1 MNLTFLGSGS
11 FGTAL
16 AVIFSNYDFKIKMF
30 DRNMDVVNGINE
42 KRKNIKYLKNIH
54 IPEKI
59 IATNDINDAINN
71 SDIIFFAVPSHAVRE
86 ISKQIKDKIDSKSV
100 IVCLSKGIEQDTHK
114 RLSEILEEELPHNPI
129 VILYGPSHAEE
140 IALRKPTALVSTS
153 KDMKFAELI
162 RDTLSNDVL
171 RIYTNSDIVGVEI
184 GGSMKN
190 VIALAIGIITGMG
203 YGDNSSAAIIT
214 RSLQDIVKMGVSL
227 GGKLET
233 FFGLTG
239 IGDLIVTCL
248 SEHSRNRK
256 CGLLI
261 GKGMKLD
268 EAIKEIGMVVEGI
281 NACKIFYEIAKE
293 KNIEVPII
301 ESLYEVLFNNKATT
315 SYNEDAHQRWWRFN
329 LRGSLC

>member
-59 IATNDINDAINN
+59 IATNDINNAIND

-86 ISKQIKDKIDSKSV
+86 ISKQIKDKINSKSV
-100 IVCLSKGIEQDTHK
+100 IVCLSKGIEQNTHK

-129 VILYGPSHAEE
+129 VILSGPSHAEE

-268 EAIKEIGMVVEGI
+268 EAIKEIGMVVEGV

-301 ESLYEVLFNNKATT
+301 ESLYDVLFNNK
-315 SYNEDAHQRWWRFN
+315 D
-329 LRGSLC
+329 LRSIEGKLMSRDKKDEFLKI

>member
-59 IATNDINDAINN
+59 IATNDINNAINN
-71 SDIIFFAVPSHAVRE
+71 SDVIFFAVPSHAVRE

-129 VILYGPSHAEE
+129 VILSGPSHAEE

-190 VIALAIGIITGMG
+190 VIALAIGIITGMD

-301 ESLYEVLFNNKATT
+301 ESLYEVLFNNK
-315 SYNEDAHQRWWRFN
+315 D
-329 LRGSLC
+329 LRSIEGKLMSRDRKDEFLKI

>member
-129 VILYGPSHAEE
+129 VILSGPSHAEE

-214 RSLQDIVKMGVSL
+214 RSLQDIVKVGVSL

-301 ESLYEVLFNNKATT
+301 ESLYEVLFNNK
-315 SYNEDAHQRWWRFN
+315 D
-329 LRGSLC
+329 LRSIEGKLMSRDRKDEFLKI

>member
-86 ISKQIKDKIDSKSV
+86 ISKQIKDKINSKSV
-100 IVCLSKGIEQDTHK
+100 IVCLSKGIEQDTYK

-129 VILYGPSHAEE
+129 VILSGPSHAEE

-301 ESLYEVLFNNKATT
+301 ESLYEVLFNNK
-315 SYNEDAHQRWWRFN
+315 D
-329 LRGSLC
+329 LRSIEGKLMSRDRKDEFLKI

>member
-86 ISKQIKDKIDSKSV
+86 ISKQIKDKINSKSV

-129 VILYGPSHAEE
+129 VILSGPSHAEE

-301 ESLYEVLFNNKATT
+301 ESLYEVLFNNK
-315 SYNEDAHQRWWRFN
+315 D
-329 LRGSLC
+329 LRSIEGKLMSRDRKDEFLKI

>member
-100 IVCLSKGIEQDTHK
+100 IVCLSKGIEQDTYK

-129 VILYGPSHAEE
+129 VILSGPSHAEE

-171 RIYTNSDIVGVEI
+171 RIYTNLDIVGVEI

-301 ESLYEVLFNNKATT
+301 ESLYEVLFNNK
-315 SYNEDAHQRWWRFN
+315 D
-329 LRGSLC
+329 LRSIEGKLMSRDRKDEFLKI

>member
-301 ESLYEVLFNNKATT
+301 ESLYEVLFNNK
-315 SYNEDAHQRWWRFN
+315 D
-329 LRGSLC
+329 LRSIEGKLMSRDRKDEFLKI

>member
-86 ISKQIKDKIDSKSV
+86 ISKQIKDKINSKSV

-114 RLSEILEEELPHNPI
+114 RLSEILEEKLPHNPI
-129 VILYGPSHAEE
+129 VILSGPSHAEE

-301 ESLYEVLFNNKATT
+301 ESLYEVLFNNK
-315 SYNEDAHQRWWRFN
+315 D
-329 LRGSLC
+329 LRSIEGKLMSRDRKDEFLKI

>member
-86 ISKQIKDKIDSKSV
+86 ISKQIKDKINSNSV

-129 VILYGPSHAEE
+129 VILSGPSHAEE

-301 ESLYEVLFNNKATT
+301 ESLYEVLFNNK
-315 SYNEDAHQRWWRFN
+315 D
-329 LRGSLC
+329 LRSIEGKLMSRDRKDEFLKI

>member
-129 VILYGPSHAEE
+129 VILSGPSHAEE

-301 ESLYEVLFNNKATT
+301 ESLYEVLFNNK
-315 SYNEDAHQRWWRFN
+315 D
-329 LRGSLC
+329 LRSIEGKLMSRDRKDEFLKI

>member
-59 IATNDINDAINN
+59 IATNDINNAIND

-100 IVCLSKGIEQDTHK
+100 IVCLSKGIEQNTHK

-129 VILYGPSHAEE
+129 VILSGPSHAEE

-268 EAIKEIGMVVEGI
+268 EAIKEIGMVVEGV

-301 ESLYEVLFNNKATT
+301 ESLYEVLFNNK
-315 SYNEDAHQRWWRFN
+315 D
-329 LRGSLC
+329 LRSIEGKLMSRDKKDEFLKI

>member
-86 ISKQIKDKIDSKSV
+86 ISKQIKDKIDRKSV
-100 IVCLSKGIEQDTHK
+100 IVCLSKGIEQDTYK

-129 VILYGPSHAEE
+129 VILSGPSHAEE

-301 ESLYEVLFNNKATT
+301 ESLYEVLFNNK
-315 SYNEDAHQRWWRFN
+315 D
-329 LRGSLC
+329 LRSIEGKLMSRDRKDEFLKI

>member
-129 VILYGPSHAEE
+129 VILSGPSHAEE

-171 RIYTNSDIVGVEI
+171 RIYTNLDIVGVEI

-268 EAIKEIGMVVEGI
+268 EAIKEIGMVVE
-281 NACKIFYEIAKE
+281 
-293 KNIEVPII
+293 
-301 ESLYEVLFNNKATT
+301 
-315 SYNEDAHQRWWRFN
+315 
-329 LRGSLC
+329 

>member
-59 IATNDINDAINN
+59 IATNDINNAINN
-71 SDIIFFAVPSHAVRE
+71 SDVIFFAVPSHAVRE
-86 ISKQIKDKIDSKSV
+86 ISKQIKDKIDSKGV

-129 VILYGPSHAEE
+129 VILSGPSHAEE

-301 ESLYEVLFNNKATT
+301 ESLYEVLFNNK
-315 SYNEDAHQRWWRFN
+315 D
-329 LRGSLC
+329 LRSIEGKLMSRDRKDEFLKI

>member
-30 DRNMDVVNGINE
+30 DRNIDVVNGINE

-59 IATNDINDAINN
+59 IATNDINNAIND

-100 IVCLSKGIEQDTHK
+100 IVCLSKGIEQNTHK

-129 VILYGPSHAEE
+129 VILSGPSHAEE
-140 IALRKPTALVSTS
+140 IALKKPTALVSTS

-268 EAIKEIGMVVEGI
+268 EAIKEIGMVVEGV

-301 ESLYEVLFNNKATT
+301 ESLYEVLFNNK
-315 SYNEDAHQRWWRFN
+315 D
-329 LRGSLC
+329 LRSIEGKLMSRDKKDEFLKI

>member
-59 IATNDINDAINN
+59 IATNDINNAINN

-86 ISKQIKDKIDSKSV
+86 ISKKIKDKIDSKSV

-129 VILYGPSHAEE
+129 VILSGPSHAEE

-301 ESLYEVLFNNKATT
+301 ESLYDVLFNNK
-315 SYNEDAHQRWWRFN
+315 D
-329 LRGSLC
+329 LRSIEGKLMSRDRKDEFLKI

>member
-114 RLSEILEEELPHNPI
+114 RLSEILKEELPHNPI
-129 VILYGPSHAEE
+129 VILSGPSHAEE

-301 ESLYEVLFNNKATT
+301 ESLYEVLFNNK
-315 SYNEDAHQRWWRFN
+315 D
-329 LRGSLC
+329 LRSIEGKLMSRDRKDEFLKI

>member
-100 IVCLSKGIEQDTHK
+100 IVCLSKGIEQDTYK

-129 VILYGPSHAEE
+129 VILSGHSHAEE

-301 ESLYEVLFNNKATT
+301 ESLYEVLFNNK
-315 SYNEDAHQRWWRFN
+315 D
-329 LRGSLC
+329 LRSIEGKLMSRDRKDEFLKI

>member
-71 SDIIFFAVPSHAVRE
+71 SNIIFFAVPSNAVRE

-129 VILYGPSHAEE
+129 VILSGPSHAEE

-301 ESLYEVLFNNKATT
+301 ESLYEVLFNNK
-315 SYNEDAHQRWWRFN
+315 D
-329 LRGSLC
+329 LRSIEGKLMSRDRKDEFLKI

>member
-86 ISKQIKDKIDSKSV
+86 ISKQIKDKIDRKSV

-129 VILYGPSHAEE
+129 VILSGPSHAEE

-301 ESLYEVLFNNKATT
+301 ESLYEVLFNNK
-315 SYNEDAHQRWWRFN
+315 D
-329 LRGSLC
+329 LRSIEGKLMSRDRKDEFLKI

>member
-1 MNLTFLGSGS
+1 
-11 FGTAL
+11 
-16 AVIFSNYDFKIKMF
+16 
-30 DRNMDVVNGINE
+30 
-42 KRKNIKYLKNIH
+42 
-54 IPEKI
+54 
-59 IATNDINDAINN
+59 
-71 SDIIFFAVPSHAVRE
+71 
-86 ISKQIKDKIDSKSV
+86 
-100 IVCLSKGIEQDTHK
+100 
-114 RLSEILEEELPHNPI
+114 
-129 VILYGPSHAEE
+129 
-140 IALRKPTALVSTS
+140 
-153 KDMKFAELI
+153 
-162 RDTLSNDVL
+162 
-171 RIYTNSDIVGVEI
+171 
-184 GGSMKN
+184 MKN

-301 ESLYEVLFNNKATT
+301 ESLYEVLFNNK
-315 SYNEDAHQRWWRFN
+315 D
-329 LRGSLC
+329 LRSIEGKLMSRDRKDEFLKI

>member
-59 IATNDINDAINN
+59 IATNDINNAIND

-100 IVCLSKGIEQDTHK
+100 IVCLSKGIEQNTHK

-129 VILYGPSHAEE
+129 VILSGPSHAEE

-301 ESLYEVLFNNKATT
+301 ESLYEVLFNNK
-315 SYNEDAHQRWWRFN
+315 D
-329 LRGSLC
+329 LRSIEGKLMSRDKKDEFLKI

>member
-129 VILYGPSHAEE
+129 VILSGPSHAEE
-140 IALRKPTALVSTS
+140 IALRKPTA
-153 KDMKFAELI
+153 
-162 RDTLSNDVL
+162 
-171 RIYTNSDIVGVEI
+171 
-184 GGSMKN
+184 
-190 VIALAIGIITGMG
+190 
-203 YGDNSSAAIIT
+203 
-214 RSLQDIVKMGVSL
+214 
-227 GGKLET
+227 
-233 FFGLTG
+233 
-239 IGDLIVTCL
+239 
-248 SEHSRNRK
+248 
-256 CGLLI
+256 
-261 GKGMKLD
+261 
-268 EAIKEIGMVVEGI
+268 
-281 NACKIFYEIAKE
+281 
-293 KNIEVPII
+293 
-301 ESLYEVLFNNKATT
+301 
-315 SYNEDAHQRWWRFN
+315 
-329 LRGSLC
+329 

>member
-100 IVCLSKGIEQDTHK
+100 IVCLSKGIEQDTYK

-129 VILYGPSHAEE
+129 VILSGPSHAEE

-301 ESLYEVLFNNKATT
+301 ESLYEVLFNNK
-315 SYNEDAHQRWWRFN
+315 D
-329 LRGSLC
+329 LRSIEGKLMSRDRKDEFLKI